1 MLNFKIFC
9 KKSNN
14 FMLLLS
20 ALYLFRADIS
30 EINIYILVVGGS
42 GPNTEKVVTLAEI
55 IKRRNKNVHQMTK
68 VGEKTVREFWDP
80 KTEELD
86 PLVVT
91 RLVPTVH
98 ILLVM
103 RREDEQ
109 KQAGFLD
116 VLWGE
121 EKKAGNGR
129 KRKVKKSVKKEE
141 DKLVKDV
148 TKINLS

>member
-1 MLNFKIFC
+1 M
-9 KKSNN
+9 S
-14 FMLLLS
+14 
-20 ALYLFRADIS
+20 
-30 EINIYILVVGGS
+30 ILVVGGC

-55 IKRRNKNVHQMTK
+55 IKRRNKHVHQVTK
-68 VGEKTVREFWDP
+68 VGYIIVREFWDP
-80 KTEELD
+80 KTEELN

-91 RLVPTVH
+91 RLVQTVH

-109 KQAGFLD
+109 KQGGLLD

-121 EKKAGNGR
+121 EGKAGNGR
-129 KRKVKKSVKKEE
+129 QRKVKKSVKKDE

>member
-1 MLNFKIFC
+1 M
-9 KKSNN
+9 S
-14 FMLLLS
+14 
-20 ALYLFRADIS
+20 
-30 EINIYILVVGGS
+30 ILVVGGC

-55 IKRRNKNVHQMTK
+55 IKRRNKHVHQVTK

-80 KTEELD
+80 KSEELD

-98 ILLVM
+98 ILLDM
-103 RREDEQ
+103 RREEEN
-109 KQAGFLD
+109 KQGGLMD

-121 EKKAGNGR
+121 EKKAENGR
-129 KRKVKKSVKKEE
+129 KRKVKKSVKKQ
-141 DKLVKDV
+141 DDNLVEDV